1 MKKRVAILVGVP
13 TPYREPL
20 FERLARSADYD
31 IQVFYCRDHQPRQ
44 PWRLGPHPY
53 PARYLKNL
61 APESWHG
68 RLLTG
73 AINLGVWRE
82 LGAFHPHALI
92 VYGYTNVTTLLAF
105 LWAATHR
112 IPILMRTD
120 SNVLEERGKPRLKLA
135 LKKFFLKR
143 LTRRISA
150 FLSVGTLNSEYW
162 QLYGAAPE
170 KIFLAR
176 YAVDNQFF
184 QIQADRYRASRQS
197 TRDENGWMQPYLL
210 LYVGR
215 LAAEKCVNLLIEAY
229 RQLSTKRSDI
239 GLVIVGGGPE
249 RERLGRLA
257 QGMPNNHLQFTG
269 DRLTASITAKDFA
282 SLEALSS
289 LFSQSNV
296 SFKQESAEREDDHV
310 VARIQLEVKS

>member
-1 MKKRVAILVGVP
+1 MLLNEKTCGHLGGRP

-105 LWAATHR
+105 LWATTHR

-120 SNVLEERGKPRLKLA
+120 SNVLEERGKPRLNACPEKVFSEA
-135 LKKFFLKR
+135 AHPAV
-143 LTRRISA
+143 SA
-150 FLSVGTLNSEYW
+150 FLSVGTMNSRV
-162 QLYGAAPE
+162 LATLRGGA
-170 KIFLAR
+170 
-176 YAVDNQFF
+176 
-184 QIQADRYRASRQS
+184 
-197 TRDENGWMQPYLL
+197 G
-210 LYVGR
+210 
-215 LAAEKCVNLLIEAY
+215 
-229 RQLSTKRSDI
+229 
-239 GLVIVGGGPE
+239 
-249 RERLGRLA
+249 
-257 QGMPNNHLQFTG
+257 
-269 DRLTASITAKDFA
+269 KDFPG
-282 SLEALSS
+282 ALCC
-289 LFSQSNV
+289 
-296 SFKQESAEREDDHV
+296 K
-310 VARIQLEVKS
+310 